1 MAVEIIGPT
10 WLILSSEQVVT
21 SSGVLFQLVL
31 VSGGSA
37 DHNITVD
44 GERAKS
50 NITHLDSGVMYSMR
64 VVTVAEDGQMSFPSV
79 SAQAMTQLPRKCM
92 ITL

>member
-1 MAVEIIGPT
+1 MLCSTTYQCGSGSHWPHLAHPVLGAGGHIVWCTVE
-10 WLILSSEQVVT
+10 
-21 SSGVLFQLVL
+21 LVL

-50 NITHLDSGVMYSMR
+50 NITHLDCGVMYSMR
-64 VVTVAEDGQMSFPSV
+64 VVTVAEDGQM
-79 SAQAMTQLPRKCM
+79 
-92 ITL
+92 

>member
-1 MAVEIIGPT
+1 MAVEVIGPT
-10 WLILSSEQVVT
+10 WLILSWEQVVT

-37 DHNITVD
+37 DHNIIVD

-50 NITHLDSGVMYSMR
+50 NTTNLVSGVMYSMR

-79 SAQAMTQLPRKCM
+79 SAQAMTQLPRQCM